1 MTTNARLI
9 HNSRP
14 GFATKEAALL
24 EGVPEEMIVFATDEP
39 LFFSEDDTVQCAG
52 CEAHYYDRAEL
63 DDNLRCE
70 ECAQSTLDE
79 GQHMKDL
86 NADWSA
92 SRGCN
97 MGRGW

>member
-1 MTTNARLI
+1 MTTNARLA

-14 GFATKEAALL
+14 GFATKSEAILG
-24 EGVPEEMIVFATDEP
+24 GVPENDVIHTADDFYCT
-39 LFFSEDDTVQCAG
+39 EDDSINCEG
-52 CEAHYYDRAEL
+52 CQTPYLDRHEL
-63 DDNLRCE
+63 DDDFLCMD
-70 ECAQSTLDE
+70 CAQHARDDE
-79 GQHMKDL
+79 QHMKDL